1 MKRVYSSDTVALA
14 WHIRNLLE
22 QYNIQAIVK
31 NEQLYSV
38 AGEVPLTECMPEVWV
53 EDFAFS
59 RAEKIIRDVE
69 NSTEPE
75 GHDWICKNCKESNGA
90 SFGLCWNCQTSVS
103 PDDG

>member
-22 QYNIQAIVK
+22 QHNIHATVK

-38 AGEVPLTECMPEVWV
+38 AGEVPLGECMPEVWV
-53 EDFAFS
+53 DDLVFS

-69 NSTEPE
+69 NSTETE
-75 GHDWICKNCKESNGA
+75 GDDWVCENCKESNGA
-90 SFGLCWNCQTSVS
+90 NFGLCWNCQASVS
-103 PDDG
+103 PDAG